1 MVLGSVFHYPTIR
14 VITSHFDMYRVKNQ
28 LYSSRP
34 LFTKIVS
41 LFPERKRKEGREGGS
56 EGGREGGVKK
66 GGREEGRK
74 KGRKERRKEKRKE
87 GTSAESET
95 FRSIHLKRQK
105 LPQLVLCFEL

>member
-41 LFPERKRKEGREGGS
+41 LLPERKRKEGREGGS
-56 EGGREGGVKK
+56 EGGREELKK
-66 GGREEGRK
+66 EG
-74 KGRKERRKEKRKE
+74 GRKEERKE
-87 GTSAESET
+87 GKKEREKERGD
-95 FRSIHLKRQK
+95 F
-105 LPQLVLCFEL
+105 C